1 MGECLKKAP
10 ASTGEGNRGQSKRR
24 EPARLSGLAH
34 TARIFQKYRGRRRE
48 AGATNPSANVVPRR
62 GTEVFRFLI
71 FTVRRTG
78 RREARP
84 LSRRRPLSST
94 GAGDFEVR
102 SRYAPTALRL
112 APARL
117 TQSSTSFRNR
127 RLMRGARL
135 LLLPALGFLSALFRC
150 LRHLPSLLRHA
161 ALLAVSEWRCRPCP
175 RGSRTLHWDYYS
187 VIKKPVF
194 LQHQARLSPRRH
206 HRVRLEERAQTARHA
221 AQHDRATPREKFFRT
236 LKNPHNI
243 WLSDAF
249 DVCAIAESAASA

>member
-1 MGECLKKAP
+1 MLCRGEVRRSSVSSSSLSAK
-10 ASTGEGNRGQSKRR
+10 RGQMKLDPCLADAPCRLPGPAISKCDALR
-24 EPARLSGLAH
+24 A
-34 TARIFQKYRGRRRE
+34 YR
-48 AGATNPSANVVPRR
+48 
-62 GTEVFRFLI
+62 
-71 FTVRRTG
+71 
-78 RREARP
+78 
-84 LSRRRPLSST
+84 SST
-94 GAGDFEVR
+94 CAGPFDAVIDVV
-102 SRYAPTALRL
+102 
-112 APARL
+112 
-117 TQSSTSFRNR
+117 RNR

-135 LLLPALGFLSALFRC
+135 LLLPALGLFSALFRG

-236 LKNPHNI
+236 LKNPHNT